1 MSQRR
6 KRLKPSAP
14 TAAAASNA
22 HLGAW
27 DPAWEPRA
35 ITASNE
41 DHLVWDPDPDPPP
54 DPDPVHAR
62 FLRQL
67 EMMTREKGLIF
78 DFLGGRFA
86 HTPDSDEESEARR
99 LLAETLRYGRS
110 LDERIRWR
118 LAAMIE
124 DPPPAGEL
132 WKVVIEPRGRLSKD
146 SRDREIAG
154 RILAWRTI
162 GGKRMKWAVDQVKQE
177 YGVSRET
184 IYLAWRKFGDQARA
198 ASGKIL
204 KTDKSD
210 RRRWRRRRAEKDQG

>member
-146 SRDREIAG
+146 FERQGDCGAHPR
-154 RILAWRTI
+154 LA
-162 GGKRMKWAVDQVKQE
+162 
-177 YGVSRET
+177 Y
-184 IYLAWRKFGDQARA
+184 
-198 ASGKIL
+198 
-204 KTDKSD
+204 D
-210 RRRWRRRRAEKDQG
+210 RRQANEMGGGPGEARVWRLTRDHLSCLAQVRRSGQGRQRKDIKDR